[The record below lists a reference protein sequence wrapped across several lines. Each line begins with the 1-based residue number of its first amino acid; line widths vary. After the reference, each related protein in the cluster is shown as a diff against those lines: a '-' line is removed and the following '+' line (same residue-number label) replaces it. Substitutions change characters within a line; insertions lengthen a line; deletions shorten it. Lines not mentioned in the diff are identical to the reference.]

1 LNYINNLIEQSIWIL
16 RETKAQFPEDKTIEL
31 CSWGKDSISTLF
43 LVQEAFSYFP
53 WKIVHID
60 TGCKFPEMYAL
71 RDRLQKE
78 LKFDLKI
85 IKGKG
90 EASPEKNRFECCT
103 RMKTEALKKYIK
115 DNEIEAV
122 VVSIRRDEHGIRN
135 KERIISPRYKGKWN
149 IWKKEGGESGTSM
162 QDVELYS
169 WGILESD
176 FGDADHVRV
185 HPLINWDEIDVWRYI
200 KKRNIPFNSLYL
212 SNYIERFYYRKNMR
226 YRSLGCSPCTDP
238 IPSNASTIDE
248 IIKELSSTNISER
261 SGRTQ
266 DKETSSIMQRL
277 RALGYM

>member
-103 RMKTEALKKYIK
+103 RMKTEALK
-115 DNEIEAV
+115 
-122 VVSIRRDEHGIRN
+122 RDEHGIRN

-176 FGDADHVRV
+176 FYCESVACG
-185 HPLINWDEIDVWRYI
+185 LIDNRTLLIVGENQRTACIGYRRNNDEI
-200 KKRNIPFNSLYL
+200 NQH
-212 SNYIERFYYRKNMR
+212 
-226 YRSLGCSPCTDP
+226 CSG
-238 IPSNASTIDE
+238 E
-248 IIKELSSTNISER
+248 
-261 SGRTQ
+261 
-266 DKETSSIMQRL
+266 
-277 RALGYM
+277 Y